1 MLILKLI
8 LTIDNFDKKLINLHK
23 QDILFPY

>member
-8 LTIDNFDKKLINLHK
+8 LTIDNFGKKLINLHK